1 MTHRLWNL
9 DCVAAYEEGSKDN
22 VTVKVFKDWSPLLD
36 GTSVIM
42 ALSESKLWNSFGIS
56 IADAAIH
63 NFFGVLHAGKSFM
76 EKHLS
81 IFLHLHNEHISC
93 VKPENVPQRVLP
105 KLVKDAVAAA
115 LRQLKTQLPGDFSSV
130 HQAKVGN
137 CLPDLATSLA
147 TIVMDSS
154 NQHFQEECSKILGV
168 QDVNNVE
175 TAILQRLS
183 SISLAPD
190 HGGRML
196 PCKRQPKKM
205 DEMDV

>member
-130 HQAKVGN
+130 HQAKVGKKIHA
-137 CLPDLATSLA
+137 DL
-147 TIVMDSS
+147 IV
-154 NQHFQEECSKILGV
+154 
-168 QDVNNVE
+168 VE
-175 TAILQRLS
+175 
-183 SISLAPD
+183 
-190 HGGRML
+190 
-196 PCKRQPKKM
+196 
-205 DEMDV
+205 